1 MILHLSNYLL
11 SYLVFDIMSGLPADV
26 AHFLSCG
33 ADKVLLKP
41 LDILAFG
48 EAMRDVRM
56 QQQEQEQGSG
66 PGQGRGQGQALEL

>member
-1 MILHLSNYLL
+1 M
-11 SYLVFDIMSGLPADV
+11 YLVFDIMSGLPSDV

-56 QQQEQEQGSG
+56 QQHDQEQG
-66 PGQGRGQGQALEL
+66 QEQGQGQTLEL